1 MTKTR
6 WIVFIAVCVAI
17 LGGLVIFSKKD
28 DVNVN
33 DIDASKVIA
42 ETETVPGDHVWGNK
56 DAKVVL
62 VEYGDFQCPGCGGA
76 YPNLKAIKET
86 YKGEVAFVFR
96 NLPLTSIHPN
106 ALAAATAAEAA
117 GLQGK
122 FWEMHDK
129 LYDNQTLWSDTDASS
144 RTDVFVGYANELG
157 LNVDQFRT
165 DLSNTKVTQKIA
177 RDRALAN
184 KLKLTG
190 TPSLMIG
197 ETKLDEESTS
207 DLIGEKGEK
216 LKTKLN
222 EALKSAGV
230 EPPKAD
236 Q

>member
-17 LGGLVIFSKKD
+17 LGGLVLFSKKD
-28 DVNVN
+28 EVNVN

-86 YKGEVAFVFR
+86 YKDKVAFVFR

-129 LYDNQTLWSDTDASS
+129 LYDNQTLWSDAQATS
-144 RTDVFVGYANELG
+144 RTDVFVGYASELG
-157 LNVDQFRT
+157 LNVDQFRS
-165 DLSNTKVTQKIA
+165 DLSNSKVTQKIA

-197 ETKLDEESTS
+197 ENKLDEESTS

-216 LKTKLN
+216 LKAKLN
-222 EALKSAGV
+222 EALKAAGV
-230 EPPKAD
+230 EAPKASE
-236 Q
+236 

>member
-17 LGGLVIFSKKD
+17 LGGLVLFSKKD
-28 DVNVN
+28 DVNVA

-56 DAKVVL
+56 DAEVVL

-76 YPNLKAIKET
+76 YPNLKTIKET
-86 YKGEVAFVFR
+86 YKDQVAFVFR

-117 GLQGK
+117 AMQGK

-144 RTDVFVGYANELG
+144 RTDVFVGYASELG
-157 LNVDQFRT
+157 LNTDQFKS
-165 DLSNTKVTQKIA
+165 DLSNPKVTAKIS

-207 DLIGEKGEK
+207 DLIGEKGDK
-216 LKTKLN
+216 LKKKLD
-222 EALKSAGV
+222 EALKAAGV
-230 EPPKAD
+230 EAPKTNE
-236 Q
+236 